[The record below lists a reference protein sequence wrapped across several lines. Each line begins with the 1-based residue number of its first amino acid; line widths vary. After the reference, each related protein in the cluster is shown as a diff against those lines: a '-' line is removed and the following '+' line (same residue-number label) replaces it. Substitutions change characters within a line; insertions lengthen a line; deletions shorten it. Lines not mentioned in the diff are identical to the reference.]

1 MKKFYAF
8 AAAMLAAGSMLAA
21 NPAAIVPQ
29 AKGGEQAKMSEEGKA
44 MLRAEDAY
52 NQYVAQNDIN
62 RPGTQKFAW
71 TDPNGEKWTASFME
85 NGQWSDNFES
95 WAGARMYAKVSV
107 TLQNEAS
114 SESNKKVISH
124 LIFYPR
130 YNMWKEEYRAQ
141 LFPGYVAKDSLKAV
155 PLKYLSADVFT
166 TNWKG
171 WAVPQKSATANNFYI
186 GQTSIGSD
194 DYLVIMNTNTLN
206 SSGQPY
212 FTTGSMGYCSYNGV
226 YCGSNQGSTM
236 FLSNFDD
243 ETSSINIAVKGTA
256 NNAGGSQ
263 IWTYDYAF
271 SGEAFMPGWTKK
283 PMTWNA
289 VNMHIVNTGQVSG
302 TSEGYGE
309 IDDTDWGPLQ
319 RFYLLAC
326 GEGYTYDN
334 VQLSSGSMLWTSTTY
349 PQRPARM
356 SQDAPN
362 LTCVYGALFS
372 APGTENPVGEWL
384 MSSLDVGFD
393 SMNFPVTTGKPAAGT
408 FLYGGWR
415 GDYWGWSQN
424 DGMQSIYEQYY
435 WRLPYVET
443 KGDDFDPF
451 IMIGTTAGF
460 GYKGLS
466 NYNCIYTVGYK
477 GDITYHYDPNDYLKT
492 RTISS
497 VGSLT
502 PNANWDA
509 VQSVFTD
516 GDNNINVVAA
526 NGNINVTV
534 ENAANVAIYNMA
546 GMIVK
551 TVNAAAGQ
559 TVSVDVNAGIY
570 IVKVGNKAVKV
581 AL

>member
-8 AAAMLAAGSMLAA
+8 AAAMLATGSMLAA
-21 NPAAIVPQ
+21 NPAAVVPM
-29 AKGGEQAKMSEEGKA
+29 AKGGQQAQMSEEGMA
-44 MLRAEDAY
+44 MLRAEEAY

-62 RPGTQKFAW
+62 RPGTQKFTW
-71 TDPNGEKWTASFME
+71 TDGTGTVWNGSFME
-85 NGQWSDNFES
+85 NGEWSDNFTT
-95 WAGARMYAKVSV
+95 WGGARMYAKVSV
-107 TLQNEAS
+107 TLQNDYT
-114 SESNKKVISH
+114 SNSDRKVINH
-124 LIFYPR
+124 IIFYPR
-130 YNMWKEEYRAQ
+130 YNMWKPEYRAQ
-141 LFPGYVAKDSLKAV
+141 LFPGYQEKDSLKAM
-155 PLKYLSADVFT
+155 PLKYLSAEAFT
-166 TNWKG
+166 SNWKG
-171 WAVPQKSATANNFYI
+171 WAVPGLGSGPNNFYI
-186 GQTSIGSD
+186 GQTELGGE
-194 DYLVIMNTNTLN
+194 DYLVITNTNTLN
-206 SSGQPY
+206 SSGAAY
-212 FTTGSMGYCSYNGV
+212 FTTGSMGYCMYNGV

-236 FLSNFDD
+236 KLSNFDD
-243 ETSSINIAVKGTA
+243 ETSSINMSFKGTA
-256 NNAGGSQ
+256 NNAAGSQ
-263 IWTYDYAF
+263 IWTYDYNF
-271 SGEAFMPGWTKK
+271 SGEAFMPGFTSK
-283 PMTWNA
+283 PMSWNA

-302 TSEGYGE
+302 ESEGYDA

-334 VQLSSGSMLWTSTTY
+334 VELAGGGTLWTSTKY

-356 SQDAPN
+356 SQNAPN
-362 LTCVYGALFS
+362 MTCIYGALFS
-372 APGTENPVGEWL
+372 AAGTENPVGEWF
-384 MSSLDVGFD
+384 MSNLDVDFD
-393 SMNFPVTTGKPAAGT
+393 SMGFPITTGKPAANT

-415 GDYWGWSQN
+415 DDYWPWSQN

-435 WRLPYVET
+435 WRLPYTEN
-443 KGDDFDPF
+443 KGENFDPF
-451 IMIGTTAGF
+451 IMNGTTEGF

-477 GDITYHYDPNDYLKT
+477 GDIVYHYDPTDYLKT

-497 VGSLT
+497 IGSLT
-502 PNANWDA
+502 PNANWSA

-516 GDNNINVVAA
+516 GENNINVVAA